1 MVSEELYQ
9 LRRRVMNHLYRARE
23 LSGECMPWV
32 RVRIVPLG
40 KNVLGQTQIGITR
53 NNEMKISEDMK
64 TWDDLRLKE
73 VVFHEL
79 GHKYLGARHS
89 KDKTN
94 LMAPVIAQN
103 ISSEKIECDFI
114 NLAKKNKKCVVDK
127 DMLNCRRAYG

>member
-1 MVSEELYQ
+1 MVSDELYQ

-40 KNVLGQTQIGITR
+40 KNIAGQTQIGITR
-53 NNEMKISEDMK
+53 NNEMKISEKMAQ
-64 TWDDLRLKE
+64 WDDVKLKE

-94 LMAPVIAQN
+94 LMAPVIPSN
-103 ISSEKIECDFI
+103 ISSEKIECDFLEI
-114 NLAKKNKKCVVDK
+114 ARKNKKCRTDRDV
-127 DMLNCRRAYG
+127 LGCRVR